1 MLRTLLHRPIAVTMS
16 LIAIVTLGVLAFQR
30 IPMSLMPDIDVPRIV
45 VQMSAQGSSA
55 REIEQQIVT
64 PMRQQLSQVAGMKS
78 IESTSRT
85 DAGVITLTFDPGSDM
100 SLLFIEVNEKIDR
113 AMSNMPKELE
123 RPKAMKIGAMDIP
136 AFYVD
141 ITGGKPEQTSR
152 LVRNVISKRIEQ
164 LPEVA
169 MVDYSGMVGTQITIL
184 PDELKMRALGISN
197 SDIEN
202 LISQN
207 NIVLSALSVRNGI
220 YRYSIHF
227 DSQII
232 SVHDIEDLYLQTEG
246 RLIQLKDICKV
257 EETAAERKGIVTS
270 NGENAIT
277 MAVIKQSDAQMSSL
291 QNKVDT
297 LMAQLGND
305 YPELKFNITR
315 DQTQLLSYSMNNL
328 EWNLVLGIIMASV
341 VLFLFIGGWRLPLL
355 VVISIP
361 LSLILTLLCFY
372 LLGISLN
379 IISLSGLILG
389 VGMIVDNAII
399 VIDNI
404 RQKSPQGPSPRPLPS
419 PPEGSRRFSISE
431 YVSGRGKSQF
441 SCGEPS
447 VGSSLPTGE
456 GGGRG
461 TSFIISAVHE
471 VIMPMLSS
479 VLTTCSVF
487 IPLIFL
493 SGTAGALFYDQ
504 AMGISIALFCS
515 LAVASMVVPVYYFL
529 LCKNDN
535 SQKTKEER
543 RKVNDW
549 LTRYY
554 ERGMKFTLRHA
565 KQMVVFFSLCIVI
578 IVVLF
583 PFLRKERM
591 PEIAHDDA
599 LVTIDW
605 NAGITPEENNRR
617 MSEVLK
623 EIKPLTESSTVMVG
637 GQDFVLSHTKNIT
650 SSEAVCY
657 VKCSSADELE
667 KATDK
672 LKQYIA
678 THYPKAMVESGL
690 AANIFDMIFSTD
702 EPDLQIRLHKRE
714 GGRPAVEMTQMM
726 TDSLRARF
734 PQLGI
739 QPVSTEMYMKYV
751 TDAEQMAYYKISY
764 QQLYSRIRELLGT
777 NSIFDISSGG
787 ENVPVIIGSNSRDAS
802 VLLSNTIRNTDGI
815 EIPISYL
822 VKEQRA
828 NDYKHLFA
836 SNEGEYSV
844 INIEK
849 AGDSELKAVM
859 DYVETVVDHNDKLMA
874 SFVGGYFSSR
884 TMIGELVMVLIVALL
899 LLYFILAAQFESM
912 LQPMI
917 ILVEVV
923 VDVALVMF
931 AIWIAGESLNIMSMI
946 GMVVMCGI
954 IINDS
959 ILKVDTINRLYR
971 SVEKPGRLSLLKA
984 IMVAG
989 HRRLKPIVMTS
1000 LTTVLAIMPF
1010 LHRGDMGSALQFP
1023 LSFAIIVG
1031 MIVGTLVSL
1040 FFVPLVYYLLY
1051 RKR

>member
-30 IPMSLMPDIDVPRIV
+30 IPVSLMPDIDVPRIV

-55 REIEQQIVT
+55 REIEQEIVS
-64 PMRQQLSQVAGMKS
+64 PMRQQLSQVSGLKS

-85 DAGVITLTFDPGSDM
+85 DAGIVTLTFDPGSDM

-113 AMSNMPKELE
+113 AMSNMPKEME

-141 ITGGKPEQTSR
+141 VTGGKPEQTSR

-169 MVDYSGMVGTQITIL
+169 TVDYSGMVGTQITIM
-184 PDELKMRALGISN
+184 PDELKMQALGISN
-197 SDIEN
+197 SDIEKA
-202 LISQN
+202 ISDN
-207 NIVLSALSVRNGI
+207 NIVLAALSVRDGI

-232 SVHDIEDLYLQTEG
+232 SVHDIEDIYLQIEG
-246 RLIQLKDICKV
+246 RLLQLKDICKV
-257 EETAAERKGIVTS
+257 EESAAERKGIVTS
-270 NGENAIT
+270 DGNNAIT

-291 QNKVDT
+291 QNRVDT
-297 LMAQLGND
+297 LMSDLGKD

-315 DQTQLLSYSMNNL
+315 DQTQLLSYSMSNL

-341 VLFLFIGGWRLPLL
+341 VLFFFIGGWRLPLL

-372 LLGISLN
+372 LIGISLN

-404 RQKSPQGPSPRPLPS
+404 RQK
-419 PPEGSRRFSISE
+419 
-431 YVSGRGKSQF
+431 GK
-441 SCGEPS
+441 
-447 VGSSLPTGE
+447 T
-456 GGGRG
+456 
-461 TSFIISAVHE
+461 TDDNIINAVKE
-471 VIMPMLSS
+471 VIMPMISS

-515 LAVASMVVPVYYFL
+515 LAVAALVVPVYYFL
-529 LCKNDN
+529 LCKKDK
-535 SQKTKEER
+535 SQRSKDEGQSK
-543 RKVNDW
+543 KINIW
-549 LTRYY
+549 LTCYY
-554 ERGMKFTLRHA
+554 EKGMRFTLRHA
-565 KQMVVFFSLCIVI
+565 KQMLVGFSICIVAI
-578 IVVLF
+578 IVLF

-617 MSEVLK
+617 MTELLK
-623 EIKPLTESSTVMVG
+623 EVKPFIETSTTMVG
-637 GQDFVLSHTKNIT
+637 GQDFILSHTKNIT

-657 VKCSSADELE
+657 IKCKSAEELDDATE
-667 KATDK
+667 KM
-672 LKQYIA
+672 QGYIEK
-678 THYPKAMVESGL
+678 HYPYAKIETGL
-690 AANIFDMIFSTD
+690 AANIFDMIFST
-702 EPDLQIRLHKRE
+702 EESDLQVRLHRRD
-714 GGRPAVEMTQMM
+714 GGRPAVELTRMV

-739 QPVSTEMYMKYV
+739 QPVSTETYMKY
-751 TDAEQMAYYKISY
+751 TSDAEQMAYYKVSY
-764 QQLYSRIRELLGT
+764 QQLYSRLKELLGN
-777 NSIFDISSGG
+777 NSIYDINSGG
-787 ENVPVIIGSNSRDAS
+787 ESVPVVIGSNRRDAK
-802 VLLSNTIRNTDGI
+802 VLLSNTIRNADGI

-822 VKEQRA
+822 VREQRA
-828 NDYKHLFA
+828 DDYKHLYA
-836 SNEGEYSV
+836 SDEGEFSV
-844 INIEK
+844 INIDK
-849 AGDSELKAVM
+849 AEDSEVKDVIA
-859 DYVETVVDHNDKLMA
+859 YVTSLADKDKNGKLQA
-874 SFVGGYFSSR
+874 SFVGSYFSSR
-884 TMIGELVMVLIVALL
+884 SMIGELVMVLLVALL
-899 LLYFILAAQFESM
+899 LLYFILAAQFES
-912 LQPMI
+912 LVQPMI

-923 VDVALVMF
+923 VDVALVLF
-931 AIWIAGESLNIMSMI
+931 AVWLAGESLNIMSMI

-971 SVEKPGRLSLLKA
+971 SVENPQKHTLLKA

-1000 LTTVLAIMPF
+1000 LTTILAIVPF

-1031 MIVGTLVSL
+1031 MIVGTMVSL

>member
-30 IPMSLMPDIDVPRIV
+30 IPVSLMPDIDVPRIV

-55 REIEQQIVT
+55 REIEQEIVS
-64 PMRQQLSQVAGMKS
+64 PMRQQLSQVSGLKS

-85 DAGVITLTFDPGSDM
+85 DAGIVTLTFDPGSDM

-113 AMSNMPKELE
+113 AMSNMPKEME

-141 ITGGKPEQTSR
+141 VTGGKPEQTSR

-169 MVDYSGMVGTQITIL
+169 MVDYSGMVGTQITIM
-184 PDELKMRALGISN
+184 PDELKMQALGISN
-197 SDIEN
+197 SDIEKA
-202 LISQN
+202 ISDN
-207 NIVLSALSVRNGI
+207 NIVLAALSVRDGI

-232 SVHDIEDLYLQTEG
+232 SVHDIEDIYLQIEG
-246 RLIQLKDICKV
+246 RLLQLKDICKV
-257 EETAAERKGIVTS
+257 EESAAERKGIVTS
-270 NGENAIT
+270 DGNNAIT

-291 QNKVDT
+291 QNRVDT
-297 LMAQLGND
+297 LMSDLGKD

-315 DQTQLLSYSMNNL
+315 DQTQLLSYSMDNL

-372 LLGISLN
+372 LIGISLN

-404 RQKSPQGPSPRPLPS
+404 RQK
-419 PPEGSRRFSISE
+419 
-431 YVSGRGKSQF
+431 GKA
-441 SCGEPS
+441 
-447 VGSSLPTGE
+447 TDDN
-456 GGGRG
+456 
-461 TSFIISAVHE
+461 IINAVKE

-515 LAVASMVVPVYYFL
+515 LAVAALVVPVYYFL
-529 LCKNDN
+529 LCKKDK
-535 SQKTKEER
+535 SQRSKVKSKSKEI
-543 RKVNDW
+543 NIW
-549 LTRYY
+549 LTCYY
-554 ERGMKFTLRHA
+554 EKGMRFTLRHA
-565 KQMVVFFSLCIVI
+565 KQMLVGFSICIVAI
-578 IVVLF
+578 IVLF

-617 MSEVLK
+617 MTELLK
-623 EIKPLTESSTVMVG
+623 EVKPLTETSTTMVG
-637 GQDFVLSHTKNIT
+637 GQDFILSHTKNIT

-657 VKCSSADELE
+657 IKCKSAEELDDATE
-667 KATDK
+667 KM
-672 LKQYIA
+672 QGYIEK
-678 THYPKAMVESGL
+678 HYPNAKIETGL
-690 AANIFDMIFSTD
+690 AANIFDMIFSTE
-702 EPDLQIRLHKRE
+702 EPDLQVRLHRRD
-714 GGRPAVEMTQMM
+714 GGRPAVELTRMV

-739 QPVSTEMYMKYV
+739 QPVSTETYMKY
-751 TDAEQMAYYKISY
+751 TSDAEQMAYYKVSY
-764 QQLYSRIRELLGT
+764 QQLYSRLKELLGN
-777 NSIFDISSGG
+777 NSIYDINSGG
-787 ENVPVIIGSNSRDAS
+787 ESVPVVIGSNSRDAK

-822 VKEQRA
+822 VREQRA
-828 NDYKHLFA
+828 DDYKHLYA
-836 SNEGEYSV
+836 SDEGEFSV
-844 INIEK
+844 INIDK
-849 AGDSELKAVM
+849 AEDSEVKDVIA
-859 DYVETVVDHNDKLMA
+859 YVTSLADKDKNGKLQA
-874 SFVGGYFSSR
+874 SFVGSYFSSR
-884 TMIGELVMVLIVALL
+884 SMIGELVMVLVVALL
-899 LLYFILAAQFESM
+899 LLYFILAAQFES
-912 LQPMI
+912 LVQPMI

-923 VDVALVMF
+923 VDVALVLF
-931 AIWIAGESLNIMSMI
+931 AVWLAGESLNIMSMI

-971 SVEKPGRLSLLKA
+971 SVKNPQKHTLLKA

-1000 LTTVLAIMPF
+1000 LTTILAIVPF

-1031 MIVGTLVSL
+1031 MIVGTMVSL

>member
-30 IPMSLMPDIDVPRIV
+30 IPVSLMPDIDVPRIV

-55 REIEQQIVT
+55 REIEQEIVSL
-64 PMRQQLSQVAGMKS
+64 MRQQLSQVSGLKS

-85 DAGVITLTFDPGSDM
+85 DAGVVTLTFDPGSDM

-113 AMSNMPKELE
+113 AMSYLPKEME

-141 ITGGKPEQTSR
+141 VSGGKPEHTSR
-152 LVRNVISKRIEQ
+152 LVRNVISRRLEQ

-169 MVDYSGMVGTQITIL
+169 MVDYSGLVGTQITIM
-184 PDELKMRALGISN
+184 PDELKMQALGISN
-197 SDIEN
+197 SDIEEA
-202 LISQN
+202 ISDN
-207 NIVLSALSVRNGI
+207 NIVLAALSVRDGI

-232 SVHDIEDLYLQTEG
+232 SVHDIENIYLQIEG
-246 RLIQLKDICKV
+246 RLLQLKDICKV
-257 EETAAERKGIVTS
+257 EESAAERKGIVTS
-270 NGENAIT
+270 DGNNAIT

-291 QNKVDT
+291 QNRVDT
-297 LMAQLGND
+297 LMSDLVKD

-315 DQTQLLSYSMNNL
+315 DQTQLLSYSMSNL

-341 VLFLFIGGWRLPLL
+341 VLFFFIGGWRLPLL

-372 LLGISLN
+372 LIGISLN

-404 RQKSPQGPSPRPLPS
+404 RQK
-419 PPEGSRRFSISE
+419 
-431 YVSGRGKSQF
+431 GK
-441 SCGEPS
+441 
-447 VGSSLPTGE
+447 T
-456 GGGRG
+456 
-461 TSFIISAVHE
+461 TDDNIINAVKE
-471 VIMPMLSS
+471 VIMPMISS

-515 LAVASMVVPVYYFL
+515 LAVAALVVPVYYFL
-529 LCKNDN
+529 LCKKDK
-535 SQKTKEER
+535 SQRSKDEGQSK
-543 RKVNDW
+543 KINIW
-549 LTRYY
+549 LTCYY
-554 ERGMKFTLRHA
+554 EKGMRFTLRHA
-565 KQMVVFFSLCIVI
+565 KLMLVGFSICIVAI
-578 IVVLF
+578 IILF

-605 NAGITPEENNRR
+605 NAGITPEENNHR
-617 MSEVLK
+617 MTELLK
-623 EIKPLTESSTVMVG
+623 EVKPFIETSTTMVG
-637 GQDFVLSHTKNIT
+637 GQDFILSHTKNIT

-657 VKCSSADELE
+657 IKCKSAEELDDATE
-667 KATDK
+667 KM
-672 LKQYIA
+672 QGYIEK
-678 THYPKAMVESGL
+678 HYPYAKIETGL
-690 AANIFDMIFSTD
+690 AANIFDMIFST
-702 EPDLQIRLHKRE
+702 EESDLQVRLHRRD
-714 GGRPAVEMTQMM
+714 GGRPAVELTRMV

-739 QPVSTEMYMKYV
+739 QPVSTETYMKY
-751 TDAEQMAYYKISY
+751 TSDAEQMAYYKVSY
-764 QQLYSRIRELLGT
+764 QQLYSRLKELLGN
-777 NSIFDISSGG
+777 NSIYDINSGG
-787 ENVPVIIGSNSRDAS
+787 ESVPVVIGSNSRDAK
-802 VLLSNTIRNTDGI
+802 VLLSNTIRNADGI
-815 EIPISYL
+815 EIPISHL
-822 VKEQRA
+822 VREQRA
-828 NDYKHLFA
+828 DDYKHLYA
-836 SNEGEYSV
+836 SDEGEFSV
-844 INIEK
+844 INIDK
-849 AGDSELKAVM
+849 AEDSEVKDVIA
-859 DYVETVVDHNDKLMA
+859 YVTSLADKDKNGKLQA
-874 SFVGGYFSSR
+874 SFVGSYFSSR
-884 TMIGELVMVLIVALL
+884 SMIGELVMVLVVALL
-899 LLYFILAAQFESM
+899 LLYFILAAQFES
-912 LQPMI
+912 LVQPMI

-923 VDVALVMF
+923 VDVALVLF
-931 AIWIAGESLNIMSMI
+931 AVWLAGESLNIMSMI

-971 SVEKPGRLSLLKA
+971 SVENPQKHTLLKA

-1000 LTTVLAIMPF
+1000 LTTILAIVPF

-1031 MIVGTLVSL
+1031 MIVGTMVSL

>member
-30 IPMSLMPDIDVPRIV
+30 IPVSLMPDIDVPRIV

-55 REIEQQIVT
+55 REIEQEIVS
-64 PMRQQLSQVAGMKS
+64 PMRQQLSQVSGLKS

-85 DAGVITLTFDPGSDM
+85 DAGIVTLTFDPGSDM

-113 AMSNMPKELE
+113 AMSNMPKEME

-141 ITGGKPEQTSR
+141 VTGGKPEQTSR

-169 MVDYSGMVGTQITIL
+169 MVDYSGMVGTQITIM
-184 PDELKMRALGISN
+184 PDELKMQALGISN
-197 SDIEN
+197 SDIEKA
-202 LISQN
+202 ISDN
-207 NIVLSALSVRNGI
+207 NIVLAALSVRDGI

-232 SVHDIEDLYLQTEG
+232 SVHDIENIYLQIEG
-246 RLIQLKDICKV
+246 RLLQLKDICKV
-257 EETAAERKGIVTS
+257 EESAAERKGIVTS
-270 NGENAIT
+270 DGNNAIT

-291 QNKVDT
+291 QDRVDT
-297 LMAQLGND
+297 LMSDLGKD

-315 DQTQLLSYSMNNL
+315 DQTQLLSYSMDNL
-328 EWNLVLGIIMASV
+328 EWNLVLGIIMASM

-372 LLGISLN
+372 LMGISLN

-404 RQKSPQGPSPRPLPS
+404 RQK
-419 PPEGSRRFSISE
+419 
-431 YVSGRGKSQF
+431 GKA
-441 SCGEPS
+441 
-447 VGSSLPTGE
+447 TDDN
-456 GGGRG
+456 
-461 TSFIISAVHE
+461 IINAVKE
-471 VIMPMLSS
+471 VFMPMLSS

-515 LAVASMVVPVYYFL
+515 LAVAALVVPVYYFL
-529 LCKNDN
+529 LCKKHKAVSENGN
-535 SQKTKEER
+535 TKTDR
-543 RKVNDW
+543 LNAQ

-554 ERGMKFTLRHA
+554 EYGMRFTLRHG
-565 KQMVVFFSLCIVI
+565 KQMLVGFSICVVAI
-578 IVVLF
+578 IILF

-617 MSEVLK
+617 MTELLK
-623 EIKPLTESSTVMVG
+623 EVKPLTETSTTMVG
-637 GQDFVLSHTKNIT
+637 GQDFILSHTKNIT

-657 VKCSSADELE
+657 IKCKSAEELDDATE
-667 KATDK
+667 KM
-672 LKQYIA
+672 QGYIEK
-678 THYPKAMVESGL
+678 HYPNAKIETGL
-690 AANIFDMIFSTD
+690 AANIFDMIFSTE
-702 EPDLQIRLHKRE
+702 EPDLQVRLHKRD
-714 GGRPAVEMTQMM
+714 GGRPDVELTRMV

-739 QPVSTEMYMKYV
+739 QPVSTEVYMKY
-751 TDAEQMAYYKISY
+751 TSDAEQMAYYKVSY
-764 QQLYSRIRELLGT
+764 QQLYSRLKELLGT
-777 NSIFDISSGG
+777 NSIYDINSGG
-787 ENVPVIIGSNSRDAS
+787 ESVPVVIGSNSKDAK
-802 VLLSNTIRNTDGI
+802 VLLSNTIRNADGI

-822 VKEQRA
+822 VREQRA
-828 NDYKHLFA
+828 DDYKHLYA
-836 SNEGEYSV
+836 SDEGEFSV
-844 INIEK
+844 VNIDK
-849 AGDSELKAVM
+849 AEDSEVKDVM
-859 DYVETVVDHNDKLMA
+859 AYVTSLVDNDRKGKLQA
-874 SFVGGYFSSR
+874 SFVGSYFSSR
-884 TMIGELVMVLIVALL
+884 TMIGELVMVLVVALL
-899 LLYFILAAQFESM
+899 LLYFILAAQFES
-912 LQPMI
+912 LIQPMI

-923 VDVALVMF
+923 VDVALVLF
-931 AIWIAGESLNIMSMI
+931 AVWLAGESLNIMSMI

-971 SVEKPGRLSLLKA
+971 SVENPQKHTLLKA

-1000 LTTVLAIMPF
+1000 LTTILAIVPF

-1031 MIVGTLVSL
+1031 MIVGTMVSL

>member
-30 IPMSLMPDIDVPRIV
+30 IPVSLMPDIDVPRIV
-45 VQMSAQGSSA
+45 VQMPAQGSSA
-55 REIEQQIVT
+55 REIEQQMVS
-64 PMRQQLSQVAGMKS
+64 PMRQQLSQVAGLKR

-113 AMSNMPKELE
+113 AMSYMPKEME

-141 ITGGKPEQTSR
+141 VIGGKPEQTSR

-197 SDIEN
+197 SDIEKV
-202 LISQN
+202 ISDN
-207 NIVLSALSVRNGI
+207 NIVLTALTVRDGI

-227 DSQII
+227 DSQVV
-232 SVHDIEDLYLQTEG
+232 SARDIEDIYLQKEG
-246 RLIQLKDICKV
+246 RLMQVKDICKV
-257 EETAAERKGIVTS
+257 EESAQTRKGIVTS
-270 NGENAIT
+270 DGHNAIT

-291 QNKVDT
+291 QDRVDT
-297 LMAQLGND
+297 LMSDLGKD
-305 YPELKFNITR
+305 YPELEFKITR

-328 EWNLVLGIIMASV
+328 EWNLVLGIVMASV
-341 VLFLFIGGWRLPLL
+341 VLFLFIGGWRLTLL

-372 LLGISLN
+372 LMGISLN

-404 RQKSPQGPSPRPLPS
+404 RQKGLA
-419 PPEGSRRFSISE
+419 
-431 YVSGRGKSQF
+431 
-441 SCGEPS
+441 
-447 VGSSLPTGE
+447 TDDN
-456 GGGRG
+456 
-461 TSFIISAVHE
+461 IIDAVKE
-471 VIMPMLSS
+471 VIMPMFSS

-515 LAVASMVVPVYYFL
+515 LAVAALVVPVYYFI
-529 LCKNDN
+529 LCKKHEMLSKKKSTIADKLNIIF
-535 SQKTKEER
+535 
-543 RKVNDW
+543 
-549 LTRYY
+549 TRYY
-554 ERGMKFTLRHA
+554 ENGMRYTLRHG
-565 KQMVVFFSLCIVI
+565 KQMLVFFSVCIVA
-578 IVVLF
+578 IVMLF
-583 PFLRKERM
+583 PYLRKERM

-617 MSEVLK
+617 MAELLK
-623 EIKPLTESSTVMVG
+623 EVKPFVETSTIMVG
-637 GQDFVLSHTKNIT
+637 GQDFILSHTKNIT

-657 VKCSSADELE
+657 LKCKSADGLGE
-667 KATDK
+667 ATRK
-672 LKQYIA
+672 MRIYIS
-678 THYPKAMVESGL
+678 TYYPNAKIEAGL
-690 AANIFDMIFSTD
+690 AANIFDMIFSTE
-702 EPDLQIRLHKRE
+702 EPDLQVRLHRRD
-714 GGRPAVEMTQMM
+714 GGRPAVELTKMV
-726 TDSLRARF
+726 TDSLRAHF
-734 PQLGI
+734 PQLGV
-739 QPVSTEMYMKYV
+739 QPVSTEVYMKY
-751 TDAEQMAYYKISY
+751 TADAEQMAYYKVSY
-764 QQLYSRIRELLGT
+764 QQLYARLKELLGS
-777 NSIFDISSGG
+777 NSIYDINSGG
-787 ENVPVIIGSNSRDAS
+787 ENVPVVIGNDSKDAK
-802 VLLSNTIRNTDGI
+802 VLLSNTIRNTDSI
-815 EIPISYL
+815 DVPISYL
-822 VKEQRA
+822 VREQRTD
-828 NDYKHLFA
+828 DYKLLYA
-836 SNEGEYSV
+836 SSEGEFSA
-844 INIEK
+844 INIDK
-849 AGDSELKAVM
+849 AEDSEVR
-859 DYVETVVDHNDKLMA
+859 DVVTYVTSLVDHDKNGKLQA

-884 TMIGELVMVLIVALL
+884 TMIGELVMVLVVALL
-899 LLYFILAAQFESM
+899 LLYFILAAQFES
-912 LQPMI
+912 LIQPMI

-923 VDVALVMF
+923 VDVALVLF
-931 AIWIAGESLNIMSMI
+931 AVWVVGESLNIMSMI

-959 ILKVDTINRLYR
+959 ILKVDTINRLNR
-971 SVEKPGRLSLLKA
+971 SVEKSNRHTLIKA
-984 IMVAG
+984 ILVAG
-989 HRRLKPIVMTS
+989 HRRLKPIIMTS
-1000 LTTVLAIMPF
+1000 LTTVLAIVPF

-1031 MIVGTLVSL
+1031 MIVGTMVSL
-1040 FFVPLVYYLLY
+1040 FFVPLVYYFLY

>member
-16 LIAIVTLGVLAFQR
+16 LIAIVTLGILAIQR
-30 IPMSLMPDIDVPRIV
+30 IPVSLMPDIDVPRIV

-64 PMRQQLSQVAGMKS
+64 PMRQQLSQVAGLKS
-78 IESTSRT
+78 IETTSRT
-85 DAGVITLTFDPGSDM
+85 DAGVVTLSFDPGSDM

-113 AMSNMPKELE
+113 AMSYLPKDLE

-141 ITGGKPEQTSR
+141 VTGGKPEQTSR
-152 LVRNVISKRIEQ
+152 LVRNVICKRIEQ

-169 MVDYSGMVGTQITIL
+169 MVDYSGMVGTQITIQ
-184 PDELKMRALGISN
+184 PDESRMRALGISN
-197 SDIEN
+197 SDIEKA
-202 LISQN
+202 ISDN
-207 NIVLSALSVRNGI
+207 NIVLAALSVRDGI

-232 SVHDIEDLYLQTEG
+232 SVHDIENIYLQVED
-246 RLIQLKDICKV
+246 RLLQLKDICKV
-257 EETAAERKGIVTS
+257 EESAAERKGIVTS
-270 NGENAIT
+270 DGNNAIT

-291 QNKVDT
+291 QNRVDT
-297 LMAQLGND
+297 LMSDLVKD
-305 YPELKFNITR
+305 YPELKFNVTR
-315 DQTQLLSYSMNNL
+315 DQTQLLSYSMSNL

-341 VLFLFIGGWRLPLL
+341 VLFFFIGGWRLPLL

-372 LLGISLN
+372 LIGISLN

-404 RQKSPQGPSPRPLPS
+404 RQK
-419 PPEGSRRFSISE
+419 
-431 YVSGRGKSQF
+431 GK
-441 SCGEPS
+441 
-447 VGSSLPTGE
+447 T
-456 GGGRG
+456 
-461 TSFIISAVHE
+461 TDDNIINAVKE
-471 VIMPMLSS
+471 VIMPMISS

-515 LAVASMVVPVYYFL
+515 LAVAALVVPVYYFL
-529 LCKNDN
+529 LCKKDK
-535 SQKTKEER
+535 SQRSKDEGQSK
-543 RKVNDW
+543 KINIW
-549 LTRYY
+549 LTCYY
-554 ERGMKFTLRHA
+554 EKGMRFTLRHA
-565 KQMVVFFSLCIVI
+565 KQMLVGFSICIVAI
-578 IVVLF
+578 IVLF

-617 MSEVLK
+617 MTELLK
-623 EIKPLTESSTVMVG
+623 EVKPLTETSTTMVG
-637 GQDFVLSHTKNIT
+637 GQDFILSHTKNIT

-657 VKCSSADELE
+657 IKCKSAEELDDATE
-667 KATDK
+667 KM
-672 LKQYIA
+672 QGYIEK
-678 THYPKAMVESGL
+678 HYPNAKIETGL
-690 AANIFDMIFSTD
+690 AANIFDMIFSTE
-702 EPDLQIRLHKRE
+702 EPDLQVRLHRRD
-714 GGRPAVEMTQMM
+714 GGRPAVELTRMV

-734 PQLGI
+734 PLLGI
-739 QPVSTEMYMKYV
+739 QPVSTETYMKY
-751 TDAEQMAYYKISY
+751 TSDAEQMAYYKVSY
-764 QQLYSRIRELLGT
+764 QQLYSRLKELLGN
-777 NSIFDISSGG
+777 NSIYDINSGG
-787 ENVPVIIGSNSRDAS
+787 ESVPVVIGSNSKDAKI
-802 VLLSNTIRNTDGI
+802 LLSNTIRNADGI

-822 VKEQRA
+822 VREQRA
-828 NDYKHLFA
+828 DDYKHLYA
-836 SNEGEYSV
+836 SDEGEFSV
-844 INIEK
+844 INIDK
-849 AGDSELKAVM
+849 AEDSEVKDVIA
-859 DYVETVVDHNDKLMA
+859 YVTSLADKDKNGKLQA
-874 SFVGGYFSSR
+874 SFVGSYFSSR
-884 TMIGELVMVLIVALL
+884 SMIGELVMVLVVALL
-899 LLYFILAAQFESM
+899 LLYFILAAQFES
-912 LQPMI
+912 LVQPMI

-923 VDVALVMF
+923 VDVALVLF
-931 AIWIAGESLNIMSMI
+931 AVWLAGESLNIMSMI

-971 SVEKPGRLSLLKA
+971 SVENPQKHTLLKA

-1000 LTTVLAIMPF
+1000 LTTILAIVPF

-1031 MIVGTLVSL
+1031 MIVGTMVSL

>member
-30 IPMSLMPDIDVPRIV
+30 IPVSLMPDIDVPHIV

-55 REIEQQIVT
+55 REIEQQMVS
-64 PMRQQLSQVAGMKS
+64 PMRQQLSQVAGLKR

-113 AMSNMPKELE
+113 AMSYMPKEME

-141 ITGGKPEQTSR
+141 VIGGKPEQTSR

-197 SDIEN
+197 SDIEKV
-202 LISQN
+202 ISDN
-207 NIVLSALSVRNGI
+207 NIVLTALNVRDGI

-227 DSQII
+227 DSQVV
-232 SVHDIEDLYLQTEG
+232 SVRDIEDIYLQKEG
-246 RLIQLKDICKV
+246 RLLQVKDICKV
-257 EETAAERKGIVTS
+257 EESAQTRKGIVTS
-270 NGENAIT
+270 DSHNAIT
-277 MAVIKQSDAQMSSL
+277 MAVIKQSDAQMSIL
-291 QNKVDT
+291 QDRVDT
-297 LMAQLGND
+297 LMSDLGKD
-305 YPELKFNITR
+305 YPELEFKITR

-328 EWNLVLGIIMASV
+328 EWNLVLGIVMASV

-372 LLGISLN
+372 LMGISLN

-404 RQKSPQGPSPRPLPS
+404 RQKGLA
-419 PPEGSRRFSISE
+419 
-431 YVSGRGKSQF
+431 
-441 SCGEPS
+441 
-447 VGSSLPTGE
+447 TDDN
-456 GGGRG
+456 
-461 TSFIISAVHE
+461 IIDAVKE

-515 LAVASMVVPVYYFL
+515 LAVAALVVPVYYFL
-529 LCKNDN
+529 LCKKHEMLSKKKSTIADKLNII
-535 SQKTKEER
+535 
-543 RKVNDW
+543 

-554 ERGMKFTLRHA
+554 ENGMRYTLRHG
-565 KQMVVFFSLCIVI
+565 KQMLVFFSVCIVA
-578 IVVLF
+578 IVMLF
-583 PFLRKERM
+583 PYLRKERM

-617 MSEVLK
+617 MAELLK
-623 EIKPLTESSTVMVG
+623 EMKPFVETSTIMVG
-637 GQDFVLSHTKNIT
+637 GQDFILSHTKNIT

-657 VKCSSADELE
+657 LKCKSADGLGE
-667 KATDK
+667 ATRK
-672 LKQYIA
+672 MRIYIS
-678 THYPKAMVESGL
+678 TYYPNAKIEAGL
-690 AANIFDMIFSTD
+690 AANIFDMIFSTE
-702 EPDLQIRLHKRE
+702 EPDLQVRLHRRD
-714 GGRPAVEMTQMM
+714 GGRPAVELTKMV
-726 TDSLRARF
+726 TDSLRAHF
-734 PQLGI
+734 PRLGI
-739 QPVSTEMYMKYV
+739 QPVSTEVYMKY
-751 TDAEQMAYYKISY
+751 TADAEQMAYYKVSY
-764 QQLYSRIRELLGT
+764 QQLYARLKELLGS
-777 NSIFDISSGG
+777 NSIYDINSGG
-787 ENVPVIIGSNSRDAS
+787 ENVPVVIGNDSKDAK
-802 VLLSNTIRNTDGI
+802 VLLSNTIRNTDSI
-815 EIPISYL
+815 DVPISYL
-822 VKEQRA
+822 VREQRTD
-828 NDYKHLFA
+828 DYKLLYA
-836 SNEGEYSV
+836 SSEGEFSA
-844 INIEK
+844 INIDK
-849 AGDSELKAVM
+849 AEDSEVRDVVA
-859 DYVETVVDHNDKLMA
+859 YVTSLVDHDKNGKLQA

-884 TMIGELVMVLIVALL
+884 TMIGELVMVLVVALL
-899 LLYFILAAQFESM
+899 LLYFILAAQFES
-912 LQPMI
+912 LIQPMI

-923 VDVALVMF
+923 VDVALVLF
-931 AIWIAGESLNIMSMI
+931 AVWVVGESLNIMSMI

-959 ILKVDTINRLYR
+959 ILKVDTINRLNR
-971 SVEKPGRLSLLKA
+971 SVEKSNRHTLIKA
-984 IMVAG
+984 ILVAG
-989 HRRLKPIVMTS
+989 HRRLKPIIMTS
-1000 LTTVLAIMPF
+1000 LTTVLAIVPF

-1031 MIVGTLVSL
+1031 MIVGTMVSL

>member
-1 MLRTLLHRPIAVTMS
+1 MDL
-16 LIAIVTLGVLAFQR
+16 
-30 IPMSLMPDIDVPRIV
+30 
-45 VQMSAQGSSA
+45 SAQGSSA
-55 REIEQQIVT
+55 REIEQQMVS
-64 PMRQQLSQVAGMKS
+64 PMRQQLSQVAGLKR

-113 AMSNMPKELE
+113 AMSYMPKEME

-141 ITGGKPEQTSR
+141 VIGGKPEQTSR

-197 SDIEN
+197 SDIEKV
-202 LISQN
+202 ISDN
-207 NIVLSALSVRNGI
+207 NIVLTALNVRDGI

-227 DSQII
+227 DSQVV
-232 SVHDIEDLYLQTEG
+232 SVRDIEDIYLQKEG
-246 RLIQLKDICKV
+246 RLMQVKDICKV
-257 EETAAERKGIVTS
+257 EESAQTRKGIVTS
-270 NGENAIT
+270 DGHNAIT

-291 QNKVDT
+291 QDRVDT
-297 LMAQLGND
+297 LMSDLGKD
-305 YPELKFNITR
+305 YPELEFKITR

-328 EWNLVLGIIMASV
+328 EWNLVLGIVMASV

-372 LLGISLN
+372 LMGISLN

-404 RQKSPQGPSPRPLPS
+404 RQK
-419 PPEGSRRFSISE
+419 
-431 YVSGRGKSQF
+431 GKATDNNI
-441 SCGEPS
+441 
-447 VGSSLPTGE
+447 VD
-456 GGGRG
+456 
-461 TSFIISAVHE
+461 AVKE

-515 LAVASMVVPVYYFL
+515 LAVAALVVPVYYFL
-529 LCKNDN
+529 LCKKH
-535 SQKTKEER
+535 KTITHHIKADRLNAE
-543 RKVNDW
+543 

-554 ERGMKFTLRHA
+554 EYGMRYTLRHG
-565 KQMVVFFSLCIVI
+565 KQILVFFSACIVV

-583 PFLRKERM
+583 PYLHKERM

-617 MSEVLK
+617 MVELLK
-623 EIKPLTESSTVMVG
+623 EVKPFVETSTTMVG
-637 GQDFVLSHTKNIT
+637 GQDFILSHTKNIT

-657 VKCSSADELE
+657 LKCKSADELDE
-667 KATDK
+667 ATRK
-672 LKQYIA
+672 MQKYIG
-678 THYPKAMVESGL
+678 TYYPNAKIETGL
-690 AANIFDMIFSTD
+690 AANIFDMIFSTE
-702 EPDLQIRLHKRE
+702 EPDLQVRLHRRD
-714 GGRPAVEMTQMM
+714 GGRPAVELTKMV
-726 TDSLRARF
+726 TDSLRAHF
-734 PQLGI
+734 PRLGI
-739 QPVSTEMYMKYV
+739 QPVSTEVYMKY
-751 TDAEQMAYYKISY
+751 TSDAEQMAYYRVSY
-764 QQLYSRIRELLGT
+764 QQLYSRLKELLGS
-777 NSIFDISSGG
+777 NSIYDINSGG
-787 ENVPVIIGSNSRDAS
+787 ENVPVVIGNDSKDAK
-802 VLLSNTIRNTDGI
+802 VLLSNTIRNEDGI
-815 EIPISYL
+815 DIPISYL
-822 VKEQRA
+822 VREQRA
-828 NDYKHLFA
+828 DDYKHLYA
-836 SNEGEYSV
+836 SDEGEFSV
-844 INIEK
+844 INIDK
-849 AGDSELKAVM
+849 AKDGEVKDVM
-859 DYVETVVDHNDKLMA
+859 TYVTSLTDNDKNGRLQA
-874 SFVGGYFSSR
+874 SFVGSYFSSHM
-884 TMIGELVMVLIVALL
+884 MIGELVMVLVVALL
-899 LLYFILAAQFESM
+899 LLYFILAAQFESII
-912 LQPMI
+912 QPMI

-923 VDVALVMF
+923 VDVALVLF
-931 AIWIAGESLNIMSMI
+931 AVWIAGESLNIMSMI

-959 ILKVDTINRLYR
+959 ILKVDTINRIYR
-971 SVEKPGRLSLLKA
+971 SVSQPQKHTLLKA

-1000 LTTVLAIMPF
+1000 LTTILAIVPF

-1031 MIVGTLVSL
+1031 MIVGTMVSL

-1051 RKR
+1051 RK

>member
-1 MLRTLLHRPIAVTMS
+1 MMLRTLLRRPIAVTMT

-30 IPMSLMPDIDVPRIV
+30 IPVSLMPDIDVPRIV

-55 REIEQQIVT
+55 REIEQQIVS
-64 PMRQQLSQVAGMKS
+64 PMHQQLSQVSGLKS

-85 DAGVITLTFDPGSDM
+85 DAGIITLTFDPGSDM

-113 AMSNMPKELE
+113 AMSYLPKDME

-152 LVRNVISKRIEQ
+152 LIRNVISKRLEQ

-184 PDELKMRALGISN
+184 PDEMKMRALGISN
-197 SDIEN
+197 SDIEKA
-202 LISQN
+202 ISDN
-207 NIVLSALSVRNGI
+207 NIVLAALSVRNGI

-232 SVHDIEDLYLQTEG
+232 SVHDIEDIYLQIEG
-246 RLIQLKDICKV
+246 RLLQLKDICKV
-257 EETAAERKGIVTS
+257 EESAAERKGSVTS
-270 NGENAIT
+270 DGHNAIT

-291 QNKVDT
+291 QSRVDT
-297 LMAQLGND
+297 LMSDLGKD

-315 DQTQLLSYSMNNL
+315 DQTQLLSYSMSNL
-328 EWNLVLGIIMASV
+328 EWNLILGIITASV

-372 LLGISLN
+372 LMDISLN

-404 RQKSPQGPSPRPLPS
+404 RQK
-419 PPEGSRRFSISE
+419 
-431 YVSGRGKSQF
+431 GKATDNNI
-441 SCGEPS
+441 
-447 VGSSLPTGE
+447 VD
-456 GGGRG
+456 
-461 TSFIISAVHE
+461 AVKE
-471 VIMPMLSS
+471 VIMPMFSS

-515 LAVASMVVPVYYFL
+515 LAVAALVVPVYYFL
-529 LCKNDN
+529 LCKKHKMLSKKKSTIADKLNIRL
-535 SQKTKEER
+535 S
-543 RKVNDW
+543 
-549 LTRYY
+549 RYY
-554 ERGMKFTLRHA
+554 ESGMRYTLRHS
-565 KQMVVFFSLCIVI
+565 KQMLVFFSVCIVA

-583 PFLRKERM
+583 PYLRKERM

-599 LVTIDW
+599 LITIDW

-617 MSEVLK
+617 MAELLK
-623 EIKPLTESSTVMVG
+623 EVKPFLETSTTMVG
-637 GQDFVLSHTKNIT
+637 GQDFILSHTKNIT
-650 SSEAVCY
+650 SSEAVY
-657 VKCSSADELE
+657 YLKCKSADELDE
-667 KATDK
+667 ATQK
-672 LKQYIA
+672 MQKYIGIY
-678 THYPKAMVESGL
+678 YPNAKIETGL
-690 AANIFDMIFSTD
+690 AANIFDMIFSTE
-702 EPDLQIRLHKRE
+702 EPDLQVRLHRRD
-714 GGRPAVEMTQMM
+714 GGRPAVELTKMV
-726 TDSLRARF
+726 TDSLRAHF

-739 QPVSTEMYMKYV
+739 QPVSTEVYIKY
-751 TDAEQMAYYKISY
+751 TADAEQMAYYKVSY
-764 QQLYSRIRELLGT
+764 QQLYSRLKELLGS
-777 NSIFDISSGG
+777 NSIYDINSGG
-787 ENVPVIIGSNSRDAS
+787 ESVPVVIGNNGKDAK
-802 VLLSNTIRNTDGI
+802 VLLSNTIRNADGI
-815 EIPISYL
+815 DIPISYL
-822 VKEQRA
+822 VREQHA
-828 NDYKHLFA
+828 DDYKHLYA
-836 SNEGEYSV
+836 SDEGEFSV
-844 INIEK
+844 INIDK
-849 AGDSELKAVM
+849 AKDGEVKDVM
-859 DYVETVVDHNDKLMA
+859 TYVTSLTDNDKNGRLQA
-874 SFVGGYFSSR
+874 SFVGSYFSSR
-884 TMIGELVMVLIVALL
+884 MMIGELVMVLVVALL
-899 LLYFILAAQFESM
+899 LLYFILAAQFESII
-912 LQPMI
+912 QPMI

-923 VDVALVMF
+923 VDVALVLF
-931 AIWIAGESLNIMSMI
+931 AVWVVGESLNIMSMI

-959 ILKVDTINRLYR
+959 ILKVDTINRIYR
-971 SVEKPGRLSLLKA
+971 SVSQSQKHTLLKA

-1000 LTTVLAIMPF
+1000 LTTILAIVPF

-1023 LSFAIIVG
+1023 LSFTIIVG
-1031 MIVGTLVSL
+1031 MIVGTMVSL
-1040 FFVPLVYYLLY
+1040 FFVPLVYYMLY
-1051 RKR
+1051 RK

>member
-1 MLRTLLHRPIAVTMS
+1 MLRTLLRRPIAVTMT

-30 IPMSLMPDIDVPRIV
+30 IPVSLMPDIDVPRIV

-55 REIEQQIVT
+55 REIEQQIVS
-64 PMRQQLSQVAGMKS
+64 PMRQHLSQVSGLKS

-85 DAGVITLTFDPGSDM
+85 DAGIITLTFDPGSDM

-113 AMSNMPKELE
+113 AMSYLPKDME

-152 LVRNVISKRIEQ
+152 LVRNVISKRLEQ

-184 PDELKMRALGISN
+184 PDEMKMRALGISN
-197 SDIEN
+197 SDIEKA
-202 LISQN
+202 ISDN
-207 NIVLSALSVRNGI
+207 NIVLAALSVRNGI

-232 SVHDIEDLYLQTEG
+232 SVHDIEDIYLQIEG
-246 RLIQLKDICKV
+246 RLLQLKDICKV
-257 EETAAERKGIVTS
+257 EESAAERKGIVTS
-270 NGENAIT
+270 DGSNAIT

-297 LMAQLGND
+297 LMSDLGKD

-328 EWNLVLGIIMASV
+328 EWNLVLGIVMASV

-372 LLGISLN
+372 LMGISLN

-404 RQKSPQGPSPRPLPS
+404 RQK
-419 PPEGSRRFSISE
+419 
-431 YVSGRGKSQF
+431 GKATDNNI
-441 SCGEPS
+441 
-447 VGSSLPTGE
+447 VD
-456 GGGRG
+456 
-461 TSFIISAVHE
+461 AVKE
-471 VIMPMLSS
+471 VFMPMLSS

-515 LAVASMVVPVYYFL
+515 LAVAALVVPVYFFL
-529 LCKNDN
+529 LCKKHEILAKKKSTIADKLNI
-535 SQKTKEER
+535 R
-543 RKVNDW
+543 

-554 ERGMKFTLRHA
+554 EKGMRYTLRHG
-565 KQMVVFFSLCIVI
+565 KQMLVFFSACII
-578 IVVLF
+578 AIVVLF
-583 PFLRKERM
+583 PYLRKERM

-617 MSEVLK
+617 MAELLK
-623 EIKPLTESSTVMVG
+623 EVQPFVETSTIMVG
-637 GQDFVLSHTKNIT
+637 GQDFILSHTKNIT

-657 VKCSSADELE
+657 LKCKSADELDE
-667 KATDK
+667 ATRK
-672 LKQYIA
+672 MHIYIS
-678 THYPKAMVESGL
+678 TYYPNAKIEAGL
-690 AANIFDMIFSTD
+690 AANIFDMIFSTE
-702 EPDLQIRLHKRE
+702 EPDLQVRLHRRD
-714 GGRPAVEMTQMM
+714 GGRPAVELTKMV
-726 TDSLRARF
+726 TDSLRAHF
-734 PQLGI
+734 LQLGI
-739 QPVSTEMYMKYV
+739 QPVSTEVYLKY
-751 TDAEQMAYYKISY
+751 TADAEQMAYYKVSY
-764 QQLYSRIRELLGT
+764 QQLYSRLKEILGT
-777 NSIFDISSGG
+777 NSIYSINSGG
-787 ENVPVIIGSNSRDAS
+787 ESVPVVIGSDGRDAK

-828 NDYKHLFA
+828 DDYKHLYA
-836 SNEGEYSV
+836 SEEGEFSV
-844 INIEK
+844 INIDK
-849 AGDSELKAVM
+849 AKDSEVKDVM
-859 DYVETVVDHNDKLMA
+859 AYVTSLTDYDKNGKLQA

-884 TMIGELVMVLIVALL
+884 MMIGELVMVLVVALL
-899 LLYFILAAQFESM
+899 LLYFILAAQFESII
-912 LQPMI
+912 QPMI
-917 ILVEVV
+917 ILIEVV
-923 VDVALVMF
+923 VDVALVLF
-931 AIWIAGESLNIMSMI
+931 AVWVVGESLNIMSMI

-959 ILKVDTINRLYR
+959 ILKVDTINRIYR
-971 SVEKPGRLSLLKA
+971 SASQPQKHTLLKA
-984 IMVAG
+984 ILVAG

-1000 LTTVLAIMPF
+1000 LTTILAIVPF

-1031 MIVGTLVSL
+1031 MIVGTMVSL
-1040 FFVPLVYYLLY
+1040 FFVPLVYYILY
-1051 RKR
+1051 RK

>member
-30 IPMSLMPDIDVPRIV
+30 IPVSLMPDIDVPRIV
-45 VQMSAQGSSA
+45 VQMPAQGSSA
-55 REIEQQIVT
+55 REIEQQMVS
-64 PMRQQLSQVAGMKS
+64 PMRQQLSQVAGLKR

-113 AMSNMPKELE
+113 AMSYMPKEME

-141 ITGGKPEQTSR
+141 VIGGKPEQTSR

-197 SDIEN
+197 SDIEKV
-202 LISQN
+202 ISDN
-207 NIVLSALSVRNGI
+207 NIVLTALTVRDGI

-227 DSQII
+227 DSQVV
-232 SVHDIEDLYLQTEG
+232 SARDIEDIYLQKEG
-246 RLIQLKDICKV
+246 RLMQVKDICKV
-257 EETAAERKGIVTS
+257 EESAQTRKGIVTS
-270 NGENAIT
+270 DGHNAIT

-291 QNKVDT
+291 QDRVDT
-297 LMAQLGND
+297 LMSDLGKD
-305 YPELKFNITR
+305 YPELEFKITR

-328 EWNLVLGIIMASV
+328 EWNLVLGIVMASV
-341 VLFLFIGGWRLPLL
+341 VLFLFIGGWRLTLL

-372 LLGISLN
+372 LMGISLN

-404 RQKSPQGPSPRPLPS
+404 RQKGLA
-419 PPEGSRRFSISE
+419 
-431 YVSGRGKSQF
+431 
-441 SCGEPS
+441 
-447 VGSSLPTGE
+447 TDDN
-456 GGGRG
+456 
-461 TSFIISAVHE
+461 IIDAVKE
-471 VIMPMLSS
+471 VIMPMFSS

-515 LAVASMVVPVYYFL
+515 LAVAALVVPVYYFI
-529 LCKNDN
+529 LCKKHEMLSKKKSTIADKLNIIF
-535 SQKTKEER
+535 
-543 RKVNDW
+543 
-549 LTRYY
+549 TRYY
-554 ERGMKFTLRHA
+554 ENGMRYTLRHG
-565 KQMVVFFSLCIVI
+565 KQMLVFFSVCIVA
-578 IVVLF
+578 IVMLF
-583 PFLRKERM
+583 PYLRKERM

-617 MSEVLK
+617 MAELLK
-623 EIKPLTESSTVMVG
+623 EVKPFVETSTIMVG
-637 GQDFVLSHTKNIT
+637 GQDFILSHTKNIT

-657 VKCSSADELE
+657 LKCKSADGLGE
-667 KATDK
+667 ATRK
-672 LKQYIA
+672 MRIYIS
-678 THYPKAMVESGL
+678 TYYPNAKIEAGL
-690 AANIFDMIFSTD
+690 AANIFDMIFSTE
-702 EPDLQIRLHKRE
+702 EPDLQVRLHRRD
-714 GGRPAVEMTQMM
+714 GGRPAVELTKMV
-726 TDSLRARF
+726 TDSLRAHF
-734 PQLGI
+734 PQLGV
-739 QPVSTEMYMKYV
+739 QPVSTEVYMKY
-751 TDAEQMAYYKISY
+751 TADAEQMAYYKVSY
-764 QQLYSRIRELLGT
+764 QQLYARLKELLGS
-777 NSIFDISSGG
+777 NSIYDINSGG
-787 ENVPVIIGSNSRDAS
+787 ENVPVVIGNDSKDAK
-802 VLLSNTIRNTDGI
+802 VLLSNTIRNTDSI
-815 EIPISYL
+815 DVPISYL
-822 VKEQRA
+822 VREQRTD
-828 NDYKHLFA
+828 DYKLLYA
-836 SNEGEYSV
+836 SSEGEFSA
-844 INIEK
+844 INIDK
-849 AGDSELKAVM
+849 AEDSEVR
-859 DYVETVVDHNDKLMA
+859 DVVTYVTSLVDHDKNGKLQA

-884 TMIGELVMVLIVALL
+884 TMIGELVMVLVVALL
-899 LLYFILAAQFESM
+899 LLYFILAAQFES
-912 LQPMI
+912 LIQPMI

-923 VDVALVMF
+923 VDVALVLF
-931 AIWIAGESLNIMSMI
+931 AVWVVGESLNIMSMI

-959 ILKVDTINRLYR
+959 ILKVDTINRLNR
-971 SVEKPGRLSLLKA
+971 SVEKSNRHTLIKA
-984 IMVAG
+984 ILVAG
-989 HRRLKPIVMTS
+989 HRRLKPIIMTS
-1000 LTTVLAIMPF
+1000 LTTVLAIVPF

-1031 MIVGTLVSL
+1031 MIVGTMVSL

>member
-30 IPMSLMPDIDVPRIV
+30 IPVSLMPDIDVPRIV

-55 REIEQQIVT
+55 REIEQEIVSL
-64 PMRQQLSQVAGMKS
+64 MRQQLSQVSGLKS

-85 DAGVITLTFDPGSDM
+85 DAGVVTLTFDPGSDM

-113 AMSNMPKELE
+113 AMSYLPKEME

-141 ITGGKPEQTSR
+141 VSGGKPEHTSR
-152 LVRNVISKRIEQ
+152 LVRNVISRRLEQ

-169 MVDYSGMVGTQITIL
+169 MVDYSGLVGTQITIM
-184 PDELKMRALGISN
+184 PDELKMQALGISN
-197 SDIEN
+197 SDIEEA
-202 LISQN
+202 ISDN
-207 NIVLSALSVRNGI
+207 NIVLAALSVRDGI

-232 SVHDIEDLYLQTEG
+232 SVHDIENIYLQIEG
-246 RLIQLKDICKV
+246 RLLQLKDICKV
-257 EETAAERKGIVTS
+257 EESAAERKGIVTS
-270 NGENAIT
+270 DGNNAIT

-291 QNKVDT
+291 QNRVDT
-297 LMAQLGND
+297 LMSDLVKD

-315 DQTQLLSYSMNNL
+315 DQTQLLSYSMSNL

-341 VLFLFIGGWRLPLL
+341 VLFFFIGGWRLPLL

-372 LLGISLN
+372 LIGISLN

-404 RQKSPQGPSPRPLPS
+404 RQK
-419 PPEGSRRFSISE
+419 
-431 YVSGRGKSQF
+431 GK
-441 SCGEPS
+441 
-447 VGSSLPTGE
+447 T
-456 GGGRG
+456 
-461 TSFIISAVHE
+461 TDDNIINAVKE
-471 VIMPMLSS
+471 VIMPMISS

-515 LAVASMVVPVYYFL
+515 LAVAALVVPVYYFL
-529 LCKNDN
+529 LCKKDK
-535 SQKTKEER
+535 SQRSKDEGQSK
-543 RKVNDW
+543 KINIW
-549 LTRYY
+549 LTCYY
-554 ERGMKFTLRHA
+554 EKGMRFTLRHA
-565 KQMVVFFSLCIVI
+565 KLMLVGFSICIVAI
-578 IVVLF
+578 IILF

-605 NAGITPEENNRR
+605 NAGITPEENNHR
-617 MSEVLK
+617 MTELLK
-623 EIKPLTESSTVMVG
+623 EVKPFIETSTTMVG
-637 GQDFVLSHTKNIT
+637 GQDFILSHTKNIT

-657 VKCSSADELE
+657 IKCKSAEELDDATE
-667 KATDK
+667 KM
-672 LKQYIA
+672 QGYIEK
-678 THYPKAMVESGL
+678 HYPYAKIETGL
-690 AANIFDMIFSTD
+690 AANIFDMIFST
-702 EPDLQIRLHKRE
+702 EESDLQVRLHRRD
-714 GGRPAVEMTQMM
+714 GGRPAVELTRMV

-739 QPVSTEMYMKYV
+739 QPVSTETYMKY
-751 TDAEQMAYYKISY
+751 TSDAEQMAYYKVSY
-764 QQLYSRIRELLGT
+764 QQLYSRLKELLGN
-777 NSIFDISSGG
+777 NSIYDINSGG
-787 ENVPVIIGSNSRDAS
+787 ESVPVVIGSNSRDAK
-802 VLLSNTIRNTDGI
+802 VLLSNTIRNADGI

-822 VKEQRA
+822 VREQRA
-828 NDYKHLFA
+828 DDYKHLYA
-836 SNEGEYSV
+836 SDEGEFSV
-844 INIEK
+844 INIDK
-849 AGDSELKAVM
+849 AEDSEVKDVIA
-859 DYVETVVDHNDKLMA
+859 YVTSLADKDKNGKLQA
-874 SFVGGYFSSR
+874 SFVGSYFSSR
-884 TMIGELVMVLIVALL
+884 SMIGELVMVLVVALL
-899 LLYFILAAQFESM
+899 LLYFILAAQFES
-912 LQPMI
+912 LVQPMI

-923 VDVALVMF
+923 VDVALVLF
-931 AIWIAGESLNIMSMI
+931 AVWLAGESLNIMSMI

-971 SVEKPGRLSLLKA
+971 SVENPQKHTLLKA

-1000 LTTVLAIMPF
+1000 LTTILAIVPF

-1031 MIVGTLVSL
+1031 MIVGTMVSL

>member
-30 IPMSLMPDIDVPRIV
+30 IPVSLMPDIDVPRIV

-55 REIEQQIVT
+55 REIELEIVS
-64 PMRQQLSQVAGMKS
+64 PMRQQLSQVSGLKS

-85 DAGVITLTFDPGSDM
+85 DAGIVTLTFDPGSDM

-113 AMSNMPKELE
+113 AMSYLPKDLE

-141 ITGGKPEQTSR
+141 VTGGKPEQTSR

-169 MVDYSGMVGTQITIL
+169 MVDYSGMVGTQITIM
-184 PDELKMRALGISN
+184 PDELKMQALGISN
-197 SDIEN
+197 SDIEKA
-202 LISQN
+202 ISDN
-207 NIVLSALSVRNGI
+207 NIVLAALSVRDGI

-232 SVHDIEDLYLQTEG
+232 SVNDIEDIYLQIEG
-246 RLIQLKDICKV
+246 RLLQLKDICKV
-257 EETAAERKGIVTS
+257 EESAAERKGIVTS
-270 NGENAIT
+270 DGNNAIT
-277 MAVIKQSDAQMSSL
+277 MAVIKQSDAQMSCL
-291 QNKVDT
+291 QNRVDT
-297 LMAQLGND
+297 LMSDLVKD
-305 YPELKFNITR
+305 YPELKFNVTR
-315 DQTQLLSYSMNNL
+315 DQTQLLSYSMSNL

-341 VLFLFIGGWRLPLL
+341 VLFFFIGGWRLPLL

-372 LLGISLN
+372 LIGISLN

-404 RQKSPQGPSPRPLPS
+404 RQK
-419 PPEGSRRFSISE
+419 
-431 YVSGRGKSQF
+431 GK
-441 SCGEPS
+441 
-447 VGSSLPTGE
+447 T
-456 GGGRG
+456 
-461 TSFIISAVHE
+461 TDDNIINAVKE
-471 VIMPMLSS
+471 VIMPMISS

-487 IPLIFL
+487 IPL
-493 SGTAGALFYDQ
+493 T
-504 AMGISIALFCS
+504 
-515 LAVASMVVPVYYFL
+515 VYYFL
-529 LCKNDN
+529 LCKKDK
-535 SQKTKEER
+535 SQRSKDEGQSK
-543 RKVNDW
+543 KINIW
-549 LTRYY
+549 LTCYY
-554 ERGMKFTLRHA
+554 EKGMRFTLRHA
-565 KQMVVFFSLCIVI
+565 KQMLVGFSICIVAI
-578 IVVLF
+578 IILF

-617 MSEVLK
+617 MTELLK
-623 EIKPLTESSTVMVG
+623 EVKPLIETSTTMVG
-637 GQDFVLSHTKNIT
+637 GQDFILSHTKNIT

-657 VKCSSADELE
+657 IKCKSAEELDDATE
-667 KATDK
+667 KM
-672 LKQYIA
+672 QGYIEK
-678 THYPKAMVESGL
+678 HYPNAKIETGL
-690 AANIFDMIFSTD
+690 AANIFDMIFSTE
-702 EPDLQIRLHKRE
+702 EPDLQVRLHRRD
-714 GGRPAVEMTQMM
+714 GGRPAVELTRMV

-739 QPVSTEMYMKYV
+739 QPVSTETYMKY
-751 TDAEQMAYYKISY
+751 TSDAEQMAYYKVSY
-764 QQLYSRIRELLGT
+764 QQLYSRLKELLGN
-777 NSIFDISSGG
+777 NSIYDINSGG
-787 ENVPVIIGSNSRDAS
+787 ESVPVVIGSNSRDAKI
-802 VLLSNTIRNTDGI
+802 LLSNTIRNADGI
-815 EIPISYL
+815 EISISYL
-822 VKEQRA
+822 VREQRA
-828 NDYKHLFA
+828 DDYKHLYA
-836 SNEGEYSV
+836 SDEGEFSV
-844 INIEK
+844 INIDK
-849 AGDSELKAVM
+849 AEDSELKDVIA
-859 DYVETVVDHNDKLMA
+859 YVTSLADKDKNGKLQA
-874 SFVGGYFSSR
+874 SFVGSYFSSR
-884 TMIGELVMVLIVALL
+884 SMIGELVMVLVVALL
-899 LLYFILAAQFESM
+899 LLYFILAAQFES
-912 LQPMI
+912 LVQPMI

-923 VDVALVMF
+923 VDVALVLF
-931 AIWIAGESLNIMSMI
+931 AVWLAGESLNIMSMI

-971 SVEKPGRLSLLKA
+971 SVENPQKHTLLKA

-1000 LTTVLAIMPF
+1000 LTTILAIVPF

-1031 MIVGTLVSL
+1031 MIVGTMVSL

>member
-1 MLRTLLHRPIAVTMS
+1 MMLRTLLRRPIAVTMT

-30 IPMSLMPDIDVPRIV
+30 IPVSLMPDIDVPRIV

-55 REIEQQIVT
+55 REIEQQIVS
-64 PMRQQLSQVAGMKS
+64 PMHQQLSQVSGLKS

-85 DAGVITLTFDPGSDM
+85 DAGIITLTFDPGSDM

-113 AMSNMPKELE
+113 AMSYLPKDME

-152 LVRNVISKRIEQ
+152 LIRNVISKRLEQ

-184 PDELKMRALGISN
+184 PDEMKMRALGISN
-197 SDIEN
+197 SDIEKAIN
-202 LISQN
+202 DN
-207 NIVLSALSVRNGI
+207 NIVLAALSVHNGI

-232 SVHDIEDLYLQTEG
+232 SVHDIEDIYLQIEG
-246 RLIQLKDICKV
+246 RLLQLKDICKV
-257 EETAAERKGIVTS
+257 EESAAERKGSVTS
-270 NGENAIT
+270 DGHNAIT

-291 QNKVDT
+291 QSRVDT
-297 LMAQLGND
+297 LMSDLGKD

-328 EWNLVLGIIMASV
+328 EWNLILGIITASV

-372 LLGISLN
+372 LMDISLN

-404 RQKSPQGPSPRPLPS
+404 RQK
-419 PPEGSRRFSISE
+419 
-431 YVSGRGKSQF
+431 GKATDNNI
-441 SCGEPS
+441 
-447 VGSSLPTGE
+447 VD
-456 GGGRG
+456 
-461 TSFIISAVHE
+461 AVKE
-471 VIMPMLSS
+471 VIMPMFSS

-515 LAVASMVVPVYYFL
+515 LAVAALVVPVYYFL
-529 LCKNDN
+529 LCKKHKMLSKKKSTIADKLNIRL
-535 SQKTKEER
+535 S
-543 RKVNDW
+543 
-549 LTRYY
+549 RYY
-554 ERGMKFTLRHA
+554 ESGMRYTLRHS
-565 KQMVVFFSLCIVI
+565 KQMLVFFSVCIVA

-583 PFLRKERM
+583 PYLRKERM

-599 LVTIDW
+599 LITIDW

-617 MSEVLK
+617 MAELLK
-623 EIKPLTESSTVMVG
+623 EVKPFLETSTTMVG
-637 GQDFVLSHTKNIT
+637 GQDFILSHTKNIT

-657 VKCSSADELE
+657 LKCKSADELDE
-667 KATDK
+667 ATQK
-672 LKQYIA
+672 MQKYIGIY
-678 THYPKAMVESGL
+678 YPNAKIETGL
-690 AANIFDMIFSTD
+690 AANIFDMIFSTE
-702 EPDLQIRLHKRE
+702 EPDLQVRLHRRD
-714 GGRPAVEMTQMM
+714 GGRPAVELTKMV
-726 TDSLRARF
+726 TDSLRAHF

-739 QPVSTEMYMKYV
+739 QPVSTEVYIKY
-751 TDAEQMAYYKISY
+751 TADAEQMAYYKVSY
-764 QQLYSRIRELLGT
+764 QQLYSRLKELLGS
-777 NSIFDISSGG
+777 NSIYDINSGG
-787 ENVPVIIGSNSRDAS
+787 ESVPVVIGNNGKDAK
-802 VLLSNTIRNTDGI
+802 VLLSNTIRNADGI
-815 EIPISYL
+815 DIPISYL
-822 VKEQRA
+822 VREQHA
-828 NDYKHLFA
+828 DDYKHLYA
-836 SNEGEYSV
+836 SDEGEFSV
-844 INIEK
+844 INIDK
-849 AGDSELKAVM
+849 AKDGEVKDVM
-859 DYVETVVDHNDKLMA
+859 TYVTSLTDNDKNGRLQA
-874 SFVGGYFSSR
+874 SFVGSYFSSR
-884 TMIGELVMVLIVALL
+884 MMIGELVMVLVVALL
-899 LLYFILAAQFESM
+899 LLYFILAAQFESII
-912 LQPMI
+912 QPMI

-923 VDVALVMF
+923 VDVALVLF
-931 AIWIAGESLNIMSMI
+931 AVWVVGESLNIMSMI

-959 ILKVDTINRLYR
+959 ILKVDTINRIYR
-971 SVEKPGRLSLLKA
+971 SVSQSQKHTLLKA

-1000 LTTVLAIMPF
+1000 LTTILAIVPF

-1023 LSFAIIVG
+1023 LSFTIIVG
-1031 MIVGTLVSL
+1031 MIVGTMVSL
-1040 FFVPLVYYLLY
+1040 FFVPLVYYMLY
-1051 RKR
+1051 RK

>member
-16 LIAIVTLGVLAFQR
+16 LIAIVILGVLAFQR
-30 IPMSLMPDIDVPRIV
+30 IPVSLMPDIDVPRIV

-55 REIEQQIVT
+55 REIEKEIVT
-64 PMRQQLSQVAGMKS
+64 PMRQQLSQVSGLKS

-85 DAGVITLTFDPGSDM
+85 DAGVVTLTFDPGSDM

-113 AMSNMPKELE
+113 AMSYLPKEME

-141 ITGGKPEQTSR
+141 VTGGKPEQTSR

-169 MVDYSGMVGTQITIL
+169 MVDYSGMVGTQITIM
-184 PDELKMRALGISN
+184 PDELKMQALGISN
-197 SDIEN
+197 SDIEKA
-202 LISQN
+202 ISDN
-207 NIVLSALSVRNGI
+207 NIVLAALSVRDGI

-232 SVHDIEDLYLQTEG
+232 SVHDIEDIYLQIEG
-246 RLIQLKDICKV
+246 RLLQLKDICKV
-257 EETAAERKGIVTS
+257 EESAAERKGIVTS
-270 NGENAIT
+270 DGNNAIT

-291 QNKVDT
+291 QDRVDT
-297 LMAQLGND
+297 LMSDFGKD

-328 EWNLVLGIIMASV
+328 EWNLVLGVIMASV

-372 LLGISLN
+372 LMGISLN

-404 RQKSPQGPSPRPLPS
+404 RQK
-419 PPEGSRRFSISE
+419 
-431 YVSGRGKSQF
+431 GKTTDDN
-441 SCGEPS
+441 
-447 VGSSLPTGE
+447 V
-456 GGGRG
+456 
-461 TSFIISAVHE
+461 INAVKE

-515 LAVASMVVPVYYFL
+515 LAVAALVVPVYYFL
-529 LCKNDN
+529 LCKRHKAVSENTN
-535 SQKTKEER
+535 SR
-543 RKVNDW
+543 ADRLNAL
-549 LTRYY
+549 LTQYY
-554 ERGMKFTLRHA
+554 EYGMRFTLRHGR
-565 KQMVVFFSLCIVI
+565 QMLVFFAICVVV

-617 MSEVLK
+617 MSELLK
-623 EIKPLTESSTVMVG
+623 EVKPLIETSTSMVG
-637 GQDFVLSHTKNIT
+637 GQDFILSHTKNIT

-657 VKCSSADELE
+657 LKCKSAEELDDATE
-667 KATDK
+667 KMRN
-672 LKQYIA
+672 YIGK
-678 THYPKAMVESGL
+678 HYPNAKIETGL
-690 AANIFDMIFSTD
+690 AANIFDMIFSTE
-702 EPDLQIRLHKRE
+702 EPDLQVRLHKRD
-714 GGRPAVEMTQMM
+714 GGRPDVELTRMV

-739 QPVSTEMYMKYV
+739 QPVSTEVYMKY
-751 TDAEQMAYYKISY
+751 TSDAEQMAYYKVSY
-764 QQLYSRIRELLGT
+764 QQLYSRLKELLGT
-777 NSIFDISSGG
+777 NSIYDINSGG
-787 ENVPVIIGSNSRDAS
+787 ESVPVVIGGNSKDAK

-822 VKEQRA
+822 VRELRA
-828 NDYKHLFA
+828 DDYKHLYA
-836 SNEGEYSV
+836 SDEGEFSI
-844 INIEK
+844 INIDK
-849 AGDSELKAVM
+849 AEDSEVKDVM
-859 DYVETVVDHNDKLMA
+859 TYVTSLVDNDRKGKLQA
-874 SFVGGYFSSR
+874 SFVGSYFSSR
-884 TMIGELVMVLIVALL
+884 TMIGELVMVLVVALL
-899 LLYFILAAQFESM
+899 LLYFILAAQFES
-912 LQPMI
+912 LIQPMI

-923 VDVALVMF
+923 VDVALVLL
-931 AIWIAGESLNIMSMI
+931 AIWLAGESLNIMSMI

-971 SVEKPGRLSLLKA
+971 SVENPQKHSLLKA
-984 IMVAG
+984 IIVAG

-1000 LTTVLAIMPF
+1000 LTTVLAIVPF

-1031 MIVGTLVSL
+1031 MIVGTMVSL

>member
-16 LIAIVTLGVLAFQR
+16 LIAIVTLGILAIQR
-30 IPMSLMPDIDVPRIV
+30 IPVSLMPDIDVPRIV

-64 PMRQQLSQVAGMKS
+64 PMRQQLSQVAGLKS

-85 DAGVITLTFDPGSDM
+85 DAGVVTLSFDPGSDM

-113 AMSNMPKELE
+113 AMSYLPKDLE

-141 ITGGKPEQTSR
+141 VTGGKPEQTSR
-152 LVRNVISKRIEQ
+152 LVRNVICKRIEQ

-169 MVDYSGMVGTQITIL
+169 MVDYSGMVGTQITIQ
-184 PDELKMRALGISN
+184 PDESRMMALGISN
-197 SDIEN
+197 SDIEKA
-202 LISQN
+202 ISDN
-207 NIVLSALSVRNGI
+207 NIVLAALSVRDGI

-232 SVHDIEDLYLQTEG
+232 SVHDIENIYLQVED
-246 RLIQLKDICKV
+246 RLLQLKDICKV
-257 EETAAERKGIVTS
+257 EESAAERKGIVTS
-270 NGENAIT
+270 DGNNAIT

-291 QNKVDT
+291 QNRVDT
-297 LMAQLGND
+297 LMSDLVKD
-305 YPELKFNITR
+305 YPELKFNVTR
-315 DQTQLLSYSMNNL
+315 DQTQLLSYSMSNL

-341 VLFLFIGGWRLPLL
+341 VLFFFIGGWRLPLL

-372 LLGISLN
+372 LIGISLN

-404 RQKSPQGPSPRPLPS
+404 RQK
-419 PPEGSRRFSISE
+419 
-431 YVSGRGKSQF
+431 GK
-441 SCGEPS
+441 
-447 VGSSLPTGE
+447 T
-456 GGGRG
+456 
-461 TSFIISAVHE
+461 TDDNIINAVKE
-471 VIMPMLSS
+471 VIMPMISS

-515 LAVASMVVPVYYFL
+515 LAVAALVVPVYYFL
-529 LCKNDN
+529 LCKKDK
-535 SQKTKEER
+535 SQRSKDEGQIK
-543 RKVNDW
+543 KINIW
-549 LTRYY
+549 LTCYY
-554 ERGMKFTLRHA
+554 EKGMRFTLRHA
-565 KQMVVFFSLCIVI
+565 RQMLVGFSICIVAI
-578 IVVLF
+578 IILF

-617 MSEVLK
+617 MTELLK
-623 EIKPLTESSTVMVG
+623 EVKPLIETSTTMVG
-637 GQDFVLSHTKNIT
+637 GQDFILSHTKNIT

-657 VKCSSADELE
+657 IKCKSAEELDDATE
-667 KATDK
+667 KM
-672 LKQYIA
+672 QGYIEK
-678 THYPKAMVESGL
+678 HYPNAKIETGL
-690 AANIFDMIFSTD
+690 AANIFDMIFSTE
-702 EPDLQIRLHKRE
+702 EPDLQVRLHRRD
-714 GGRPAVEMTQMM
+714 GGRPAVELTRMV

-739 QPVSTEMYMKYV
+739 QPVSTETYMKY
-751 TDAEQMAYYKISY
+751 TSDAEQMAYYKVSY
-764 QQLYSRIRELLGT
+764 QQLYSRLKELLGN
-777 NSIFDISSGG
+777 NSIYDINSGG
-787 ENVPVIIGSNSRDAS
+787 ESVPVVIGSNSRDAK
-802 VLLSNTIRNTDGI
+802 VLLSNTIRNADGI

-822 VKEQRA
+822 VREQRA
-828 NDYKHLFA
+828 DDYKHLYA
-836 SNEGEYSV
+836 SDEGEFSV
-844 INIEK
+844 INIDK
-849 AGDSELKAVM
+849 AEDSEVKDVIA
-859 DYVETVVDHNDKLMA
+859 YVTSLADKDKNGKLQA
-874 SFVGGYFSSR
+874 SFVGSYFSSR
-884 TMIGELVMVLIVALL
+884 SMIGELVMVLVVALL
-899 LLYFILAAQFESM
+899 LLYFILAAQFES
-912 LQPMI
+912 LVQPMI

-923 VDVALVMF
+923 VDVALVLF
-931 AIWIAGESLNIMSMI
+931 AVWLAGESLNIMSMI

-971 SVEKPGRLSLLKA
+971 SVENPQKHTLLKA

-1000 LTTVLAIMPF
+1000 LTTILAIVPF

-1031 MIVGTLVSL
+1031 MIVGTMVSL

>member
-1 MLRTLLHRPIAVTMS
+1 MMLRTLLRRPIAVTMT

-30 IPMSLMPDIDVPRIV
+30 IPVSLMPDIDVPRIV

-55 REIEQQIVT
+55 REIEQQIVS
-64 PMRQQLSQVAGMKS
+64 PMHQQLSQVSGLKS

-85 DAGVITLTFDPGSDM
+85 DAGIITLTFDPGSDM

-113 AMSNMPKELE
+113 AMSYLPKDME

-152 LVRNVISKRIEQ
+152 LIRNVISKRLEQ

-184 PDELKMRALGISN
+184 PDEMKMRALGISN
-197 SDIEN
+197 SDIEKA
-202 LISQN
+202 ISDN
-207 NIVLSALSVRNGI
+207 NIVLAALSVRNGI

-232 SVHDIEDLYLQTEG
+232 SVHDIEDIYLQIEG
-246 RLIQLKDICKV
+246 RLLQLKDICKV
-257 EETAAERKGIVTS
+257 EESAAERKGSVTS
-270 NGENAIT
+270 DGHNAIT

-291 QNKVDT
+291 QSRVDT
-297 LMAQLGND
+297 LMSDLGKD

-315 DQTQLLSYSMNNL
+315 DQTQLLSYSMSNL
-328 EWNLVLGIIMASV
+328 EWNLILGIITASV

-372 LLGISLN
+372 LMDISLN

-404 RQKSPQGPSPRPLPS
+404 RQK
-419 PPEGSRRFSISE
+419 
-431 YVSGRGKSQF
+431 GKATDNNI
-441 SCGEPS
+441 
-447 VGSSLPTGE
+447 VD
-456 GGGRG
+456 
-461 TSFIISAVHE
+461 AVKE
-471 VIMPMLSS
+471 VIMPMFSS

-515 LAVASMVVPVYYFL
+515 LAVAALVVPVYYFL
-529 LCKNDN
+529 LCKKHKMLSKKKSTIADKLNIRL
-535 SQKTKEER
+535 S
-543 RKVNDW
+543 
-549 LTRYY
+549 RYY
-554 ERGMKFTLRHA
+554 ESGMRYTLRHS
-565 KQMVVFFSLCIVI
+565 KQMLVFFSVCIVA

-583 PFLRKERM
+583 PYLRKERM

-599 LVTIDW
+599 LITIDW

-617 MSEVLK
+617 MAELLK
-623 EIKPLTESSTVMVG
+623 EVKPFLETSTTMVG
-637 GQDFVLSHTKNIT
+637 GQDFILSHTKNIT

-657 VKCSSADELE
+657 LKCKSADELDE
-667 KATDK
+667 ATQK
-672 LKQYIA
+672 MQKYIGIY
-678 THYPKAMVESGL
+678 YPNAKIETGL
-690 AANIFDMIFSTD
+690 AANIFDMIFSTE
-702 EPDLQIRLHKRE
+702 EPDLQVRLHRRD
-714 GGRPAVEMTQMM
+714 GGRPAVELTKMV
-726 TDSLRARF
+726 TDSLRDHF

-739 QPVSTEMYMKYV
+739 QPVSTEVYIKY
-751 TDAEQMAYYKISY
+751 TADAEQMAYYKVSY
-764 QQLYSRIRELLGT
+764 QQLYSRLKELLGS
-777 NSIFDISSGG
+777 NSIYDINSGG
-787 ENVPVIIGSNSRDAS
+787 ESVPVVIGNNGKDAK
-802 VLLSNTIRNTDGI
+802 VLLSNTIRNADGI
-815 EIPISYL
+815 DIPISYL
-822 VKEQRA
+822 VREQHA
-828 NDYKHLFA
+828 DDYKHLYA
-836 SNEGEYSV
+836 SDEGEFSV
-844 INIEK
+844 INIDK
-849 AGDSELKAVM
+849 AKDGEVKDVM
-859 DYVETVVDHNDKLMA
+859 TYVTSLTDNDKNGRLQA
-874 SFVGGYFSSR
+874 SFVGSYFSSR
-884 TMIGELVMVLIVALL
+884 MMIGELVMVLVVALL
-899 LLYFILAAQFESM
+899 LLYFILAAQFESII
-912 LQPMI
+912 QPMI

-923 VDVALVMF
+923 VDVALVLF
-931 AIWIAGESLNIMSMI
+931 AVWVVGESLNIMSMI

-959 ILKVDTINRLYR
+959 ILKVDTINRIYR
-971 SVEKPGRLSLLKA
+971 SVSQSQKHTLLKA

-1000 LTTVLAIMPF
+1000 LTTILAIVPF

-1023 LSFAIIVG
+1023 LSFTIIVG
-1031 MIVGTLVSL
+1031 MIVGTMVSL
-1040 FFVPLVYYLLY
+1040 FFVPLVYYMLY
-1051 RKR
+1051 RK

>member
-1 MLRTLLHRPIAVTMS
+1 MLRTLLRRPIAVTMT

-30 IPMSLMPDIDVPRIV
+30 IPVSLMPDIDVPRIV

-55 REIEQQIVT
+55 REIEQQIVS
-64 PMRQQLSQVAGMKS
+64 PMRQHLSQVSGLKS

-85 DAGVITLTFDPGSDM
+85 DAGIITLAFDPGSDM

-113 AMSNMPKELE
+113 AMSYLPKDME

-152 LVRNVISKRIEQ
+152 LVRNVISKRLEQ

-169 MVDYSGMVGTQITIL
+169 MVDYSGMVGTQITIM

-197 SDIEN
+197 SDIEKA
-202 LISQN
+202 ISDN
-207 NIVLSALSVRNGI
+207 NIVLAALSVRNGI

-232 SVHDIEDLYLQTEG
+232 SVHDIEDIYLQTEG
-246 RLIQLKDICKV
+246 RLLQLKDICKV
-257 EETAAERKGIVTS
+257 EESAAERKGIVTS
-270 NGENAIT
+270 DGSNAIT

-291 QNKVDT
+291 QSRVDT
-297 LMAQLGND
+297 LMSDLGKD

-328 EWNLVLGIIMASV
+328 EWNLVLGIVMASV

-372 LLGISLN
+372 LMGISLN

-404 RQKSPQGPSPRPLPS
+404 RQK
-419 PPEGSRRFSISE
+419 
-431 YVSGRGKSQF
+431 GKATDNNI
-441 SCGEPS
+441 
-447 VGSSLPTGE
+447 VD
-456 GGGRG
+456 
-461 TSFIISAVHE
+461 AVKE

-515 LAVASMVVPVYYFL
+515 LAVAALVVPVYYFL
-529 LCKNDN
+529 LCKKH
-535 SQKTKEER
+535 KTITHHIKADRLNAE
-543 RKVNDW
+543 

-554 ERGMKFTLRHA
+554 EYGMRYTLRHG
-565 KQMVVFFSLCIVI
+565 KQILVFFSACIVV

-583 PFLRKERM
+583 PYLHKERM

-617 MSEVLK
+617 MVELLK
-623 EIKPLTESSTVMVG
+623 EVKPFVETSTTMVG
-637 GQDFVLSHTKNIT
+637 GQDFILSHTKNIT

-657 VKCSSADELE
+657 LKCKSADELDE
-667 KATDK
+667 ATRK
-672 LKQYIA
+672 MQKYIG
-678 THYPKAMVESGL
+678 TYYPNAKIETGL
-690 AANIFDMIFSTD
+690 AANIFDMIFSTE
-702 EPDLQIRLHKRE
+702 EPDLQVRLHRRD
-714 GGRPAVEMTQMM
+714 GGRPAVELTKMV
-726 TDSLRARF
+726 TDSLRAHF
-734 PQLGI
+734 PRLGI
-739 QPVSTEMYMKYV
+739 QPVSTEVYMKY
-751 TDAEQMAYYKISY
+751 TADAEQMAYYKVSY
-764 QQLYSRIRELLGT
+764 QQLYSRLKELLGT
-777 NSIFDISSGG
+777 NSIYSINSGG
-787 ENVPVIIGSNSRDAS
+787 ESVPVVIGSDSRDAK
-802 VLLSNTIRNTDGI
+802 VLLSNTIRNADGI
-815 EIPISYL
+815 DIPISYL
-822 VKEQRA
+822 VREQHA
-828 NDYKHLFA
+828 DDYKHLYA
-836 SNEGEYSV
+836 SDEGEFSV
-844 INIEK
+844 INIDK
-849 AGDSELKAVM
+849 AKDGEVKDVM
-859 DYVETVVDHNDKLMA
+859 TYVTSLTDNDKNGRLQA
-874 SFVGGYFSSR
+874 SFVGSYFSSR
-884 TMIGELVMVLIVALL
+884 MMIGELVMVLVVALL
-899 LLYFILAAQFESM
+899 LLYFILAAQFES
-912 LQPMI
+912 LIQPMI
-917 ILVEVV
+917 ILAEVV

-931 AIWIAGESLNIMSMI
+931 AVWVVGESLNIMSMI

-959 ILKVDTINRLYR
+959 ILKVDTINRIYH
-971 SVEKPGRLSLLKA
+971 SVSQPQKHTLLKA
-984 IMVAG
+984 IIVAG

-1000 LTTVLAIMPF
+1000 LTTILAIVPF

-1031 MIVGTLVSL
+1031 MIVGTMVSL

-1051 RKR
+1051 RK

>member
-16 LIAIVTLGVLAFQR
+16 LIAIVILGVLAFQR
-30 IPMSLMPDIDVPRIV
+30 IPVSLMPDIDVPRIV

-55 REIEQQIVT
+55 REIEQEIVS
-64 PMRQQLSQVAGMKS
+64 PMRQQLSQVSGLKS

-85 DAGVITLTFDPGSDM
+85 DAGIVTLTFDPGSDM

-113 AMSNMPKELE
+113 AMSNMPKEME

-141 ITGGKPEQTSR
+141 VTGGKPEQTSR

-164 LPEVA
+164 LSEVA
-169 MVDYSGMVGTQITIL
+169 MVDYSGMVGTQITIQ
-184 PDELKMRALGISN
+184 PDESRMRALGISN
-197 SDIEN
+197 SDIEKA
-202 LISQN
+202 ISDN
-207 NIVLSALSVRNGI
+207 NIVLAALSVRDGI

-232 SVHDIEDLYLQTEG
+232 SVHDIENIYLQIEG
-246 RLIQLKDICKV
+246 RLLQLKDICKV
-257 EETAAERKGIVTS
+257 EESAAERKGMVTS
-270 NGENAIT
+270 DGNNAIT

-291 QNKVDT
+291 QNRVDT
-297 LMAQLGND
+297 LMSDLVKD
-305 YPELKFNITR
+305 YPELKFNVTR
-315 DQTQLLSYSMNNL
+315 DQTQLLSYSMSNL

-372 LLGISLN
+372 LIGISLN

-404 RQKSPQGPSPRPLPS
+404 RQK
-419 PPEGSRRFSISE
+419 
-431 YVSGRGKSQF
+431 GK
-441 SCGEPS
+441 
-447 VGSSLPTGE
+447 T
-456 GGGRG
+456 
-461 TSFIISAVHE
+461 TDDNIINAVKE

-515 LAVASMVVPVYYFL
+515 LAVAALVVPVYYFL
-529 LCKNDN
+529 LCKKDK
-535 SQKTKEER
+535 SQRSKVKSQSKEI
-543 RKVNDW
+543 NIW
-549 LTRYY
+549 LTCYY
-554 ERGMKFTLRHA
+554 EKGMRFTLCHG
-565 KQMVVFFSLCIVI
+565 KQMLVGFSICVVAI
-578 IVVLF
+578 IILF

-617 MSEVLK
+617 MSELLREVK
-623 EIKPLTESSTVMVG
+623 SLTETSTTMVG
-637 GQDFVLSHTKNIT
+637 GQDFILSHTKNIT

-657 VKCSSADELE
+657 LKCKSADDLDD
-667 KATDK
+667 ATDK
-672 LKQYIA
+672 MSKYIGK
-678 THYPKAMVESGL
+678 HYPNAKIETGL
-690 AANIFDMIFSTD
+690 AANIFDMIFSTE
-702 EPDLQIRLHKRE
+702 EPDLQVRLHKRD
-714 GGRPAVEMTQMM
+714 GGRPDVELTRMV

-739 QPVSTEMYMKYV
+739 QPVSTEVYMKY
-751 TDAEQMAYYKISY
+751 TSDAEQMAYYKVSY
-764 QQLYSRIRELLGT
+764 QQLYSRLKELLGT
-777 NSIFDISSGG
+777 NSIYDINSGG
-787 ENVPVIIGSNSRDAS
+787 ESVPVVIGSNGKDAK

-822 VKEQRA
+822 VREQRA
-828 NDYKHLFA
+828 DDYKHLYA
-836 SNEGEYSV
+836 SDEGEFSIV
-844 INIEK
+844 NIDK
-849 AGDSELKAVM
+849 AEDDEVKDVM
-859 DYVETVVDHNDKLMA
+859 AYVTSLLDNDKKGKLQA
-874 SFVGGYFSSR
+874 SFVGSYFSSR
-884 TMIGELVMVLIVALL
+884 TMIGELVMVLVVALL
-899 LLYFILAAQFESM
+899 LLYFILAAQFES
-912 LQPMI
+912 LIQPMI

-923 VDVALVMF
+923 VDVALVLF
-931 AIWIAGESLNIMSMI
+931 AVWLAGESLNIMSMI

-971 SVEKPGRLSLLKA
+971 SVENPQKHTLLKA
-984 IMVAG
+984 IIVAG

-1000 LTTVLAIMPF
+1000 LTTVLAIVPF

-1031 MIVGTLVSL
+1031 MIVGTMVSL